1 MNIFNLSAVVAVT
14 ATPLRRCWTVLVTL
28 VTLLGASTGSA
39 LTVKIA
45 TVSPDGSTWM
55 KTLRAAGKSV
65 EERTQGRVKLKFYPG
80 GVQGD
85 DKTVLRKMKVGS
97 LHGGV
102 MTVGVLAQYYPDLQL
117 YGLPMVFS
125 SAAELDYVR
134 SRMDAGLMAGLEQ
147 AGYIGFGFAEVG
159 NAYAMSKRQIANVD
173 QARAGKN
180 WVPDGDLASAKAL
193 QAFGIA
199 PIPLTIGDVLAGL
212 QTGLID
218 TIAAP
223 PVGTLTLQWHTRL
236 THVMDLPLLYTYGLL
251 AVSQRQFKKISATDQ
266 AIVREVMG
274 AATAEVNA
282 RSRVDHEQA
291 LAVLKQQGLTFTVPS
306 PEARA
311 EFQRLADV
319 ANENLVAEEFVTA
332 AAWQELQQHRAAAAS
347 AAPAA
352 PSILTTP

>member
-1 MNIFNLSAVVAVT
+1 MTIFRVKPACRASGRRWLVGLLAIACALGAGTASAVT
-14 ATPLRRCWTVLVTL
+14 I
-28 VTLLGASTGSA
+28 
-39 LTVKIA
+39 KIA

-55 KTLRAAGKSV
+55 KMLRSAGKRV
-65 EERTQGRVKLKFYPG
+65 AERTDGRVKLKFYPG

-97 LHGGV
+97 LQGGV

-125 SAAELDYVR
+125 SAEELDYVR
-134 SRMDAGLMAGLEQ
+134 ARMDASLMAGLEE
-147 AGYIGFGFAEVG
+147 AGYVGFGFAEIG
-159 NAYAMSKRQIANVD
+159 NAYAMSQRRISTVEE
-173 QARAGKN
+173 ARAGKN

-236 THVMDLPLLYTYGLL
+236 EHVMDLPLLYTYGLL
-251 AVSQRQFKKISATDQ
+251 VVTERAFKKITPADQ
-266 AIVREVMG
+266 AVVREVMG
-274 AATAEVNA
+274 AATAEVNQ

-291 LAVLKQQGLTFTVPS
+291 LTVLQQQGLTFTQPS
-306 PEARA
+306 AAARA
-311 EFQRLADV
+311 EFQELADV
-319 ANENLVAEEFVTA
+319 ANENLVAEQFVSA
-332 AAWQELQQHRAAAAS
+332 AAWAELQRHRAAAAN
-347 AAPAA
+347 ATEPAA
-352 PSILTTP
+352 TSP

>member
-1 MNIFNLSAVVAVT
+1 MTIFSVSTLAVLPRLARSAA
-14 ATPLRRCWTVLVTL
+14 RCRMSAALLLLVGL
-28 VTLLGASTGSA
+28 FSTGLASG
-39 LTVKIA
+39 LTLKIA

-55 KTLRAAGKSV
+55 KTLRSAGKTV
-65 EERTQGRVKLKFYPG
+65 QERTEGRVKLKFFPG

-85 DKTVLRKMKVGS
+85 DKTVLRKMKVGGL

-102 MTVGVLAQYYPDLQL
+102 MTVGVLAQYYPDLQI

-125 SAAELDYVR
+125 SDAELDYVR
-134 SRMDAGLMAGLEQ
+134 SQMDAKLMAGLEQ
-147 AGYIGFGFAEVG
+147 AGYVGFGFAEVG
-159 NAYAMSKRQIANVD
+159 NAYAMSQRPIATVAE
-173 QARAGKN
+173 ARAGKN

-236 THVMDLPLLYTYGLL
+236 SHVMDLPLLYTYGLL
-251 AVSQRQFKKISATDQ
+251 VVTERQFKKISAADQ
-266 AIVREVMG
+266 VIVREVMG
-274 AATAEVNA
+274 AATAQVNA

-291 LAVLKQQGLTFTVPS
+291 LAVLQQQGLTFATPTV
-306 PEARA
+306 EARA

-319 ANENLVAEEFVTA
+319 ANENLVAEEFVSA
-332 AAWQELQQHRAAAAS
+332 AAWQELQRHRAAAPVVPAS
-347 AAPAA
+347 P
-352 PSILTTP
+352 